1 MKVALFVWLTVRC
14 SFYFVDRPTYI
25 VLLSNRNEPFSL
37 AWSFAELLEPPVLQ
51 LCTYVNCGSLATVN

>member
-1 MKVALFVWLTVRC
+1 MKVALYHLYVWLTVRC

-25 VLLSNRNEPFSL
+25 VLLANRNVPFSL

-51 LCTYVNCGSLATVN
+51 LGSLAIVN